1 MFQHLLVPTDG
12 STMSEGTVKRAVRF
26 AKEAGAQVTFFYAQ
40 ESFYG
45 RTDVAL
51 FGEGIAID
59 PSLNESFAKANADYA
74 NAILEEARRQA
85 EEAGV
90 ACSTSTSVHPVI
102 YEAIIEAATAN
113 HCDLI
118 FMASHGRRG
127 LAGLLL
133 GSETQRVLTHSEIPV
148 LIYRE
153 PQ

>member
-12 STMSEGTVKRAVRF
+12 STMSDGTVKRAVRF
-26 AKEAGAQVTFFYAQ
+26 AKEAGAQITFFYAQ

-45 RTDVAL
+45 RTDVA
-51 FGEGIAID
+51 